1 MQDVD
6 CHIVDRIIN
15 IQILLTGVIISL
27 MTSSFTIFIIIYYLN
42 SSGHPPGETTYKF
55 SLLFCG
61 ILYTWLPVNCNP
73 W

>member
-42 SSGHPPGETTYKF
+42 SSGHPSGETTYKF

-61 ILYTWLPVNCNP
+61 ILYS
-73 W
+73 